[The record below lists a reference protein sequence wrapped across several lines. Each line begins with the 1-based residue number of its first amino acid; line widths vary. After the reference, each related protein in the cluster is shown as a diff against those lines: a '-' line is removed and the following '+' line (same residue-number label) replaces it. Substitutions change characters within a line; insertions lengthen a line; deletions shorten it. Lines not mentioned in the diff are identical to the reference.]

1 MAPADSRGQPAGTHR
16 HPGTRSGD
24 GYPYAHHEVLQVRIG
39 ATATG
44 RPTDP
49 ATVMSAIA
57 LSVAG
62 GTAVTRPQLAQ
73 TTTLARSTIESS
85 LSSLVRSGIVVEE
98 GPTRQSRYGR
108 PATRLSLGDDVGA
121 VLFAGVTPHH
131 LRLVVAG
138 LDQRIRATSYV
149 EYDVAAGPGPA
160 VDAIERGF
168 TGLLAEAGEP
178 ARRCQVLVVSVTG
191 PVDVHRGVA
200 VRPPIMPGWDEFP
213 LAESLRERLGC
224 PVLVDNDVN
233 LMALG
238 ESRALA
244 PDQLPLLLV
253 KVGTGIGGGIVAGNG
268 ELIRG
273 ADGSAGDIGH
283 IRVGQV
289 EDVVCTCGNLGC
301 VEAVASLEAIA
312 RTLAATDGGPVSQ
325 ARVLDLVRTG
335 DGTAT
340 RIVRDAAASIGE
352 IVAALVHFFNP
363 ARVVLAGR
371 LASVS
376 DDLLAGVRSV
386 VYRRALPLAT
396 RNLTIAH
403 SVLGAEAGLV
413 GGLVVGIEY
422 ALGPGRIEDL
432 RNERLAAR
440 R

>member
-1 MAPADSRGQPAGTHR
+1 M
-16 HPGTRSGD
+16 
-24 GYPYAHHEVLQVRIG
+24 RIG
-39 ATATG
+39 TVTTR

-49 ATVMSAIA
+49 AMVASAIA
-57 LSVAG
+57 LAVASG
-62 GTAVTRPQLAQ
+62 AAATRPQLAQ
-73 TTTLARSTIESS
+73 VTALARTTIESS
-85 LSSLVRSGIVVEE
+85 LSVLLRSGILVED

-108 PATRLSLGDDVGA
+108 PATGLSLGDDVGV
-121 VLFAGVTPHH
+121 VLVAEVTPHH

-138 LDQRIRATSYV
+138 LDQQISATSYV
-149 EYDVAAGPGPA
+149 EHDIAAGPGRA
-160 VDAIERGF
+160 IDAIERGF
-168 TGLLAEAGEP
+168 TTLLAEAAVPTGQC
-178 ARRCQVLVVSVTG
+178 RVLVVSVPG

-213 LAESLRERLGC
+213 LAESLRERLGY

-244 PDQLPLLLV
+244 PDQLPLLMV
-253 KVGTGIGGGIVAGNG
+253 KVGTGIGGGIVAGSG

-283 IRVGQV
+283 IRVGQA

-312 RTLAATDGGPVSQ
+312 RTLAATDGGPASQ
-325 ARVLDLVRTG
+325 ARVLALVKAG

-340 RIVRDAAASIGE
+340 RIVRDAAASLGE
-352 IVAALVHFFNP
+352 VVAALVHFFNP

-371 LASVS
+371 LTSVS
-376 DDLLAGVRSV
+376 DDLLAGVRSA

-403 SVLGAEAGLV
+403 SVLGPDAGLI
-413 GGLVVGIEY
+413 GGLVFGIEY
-422 ALGPGRIEDL
+422 ALGPDQIEDL
-432 RNERLAAR
+432 KNERLSSR

>member
-1 MAPADSRGQPAGTHR
+1 M
-16 HPGTRSGD
+16 
-24 GYPYAHHEVLQVRIG
+24 
-39 ATATG
+39 
-44 RPTDP
+44 
-49 ATVMSAIA
+49 VMSAIA

-73 TTTLARSTIESS
+73 ATALARTTVEAS
-85 LSSLVRSGIVVEE
+85 LSSLVRSGILVEE

-108 PATRLSLGDDVGA
+108 PATGLSLGDDVGA
-121 VLFAGVTPHH
+121 VLVAEVTPHH

-138 LDQRIRATSYV
+138 LDQRILATSYV
-149 EYDVAAGPGPA
+149 RHDVATGPLAA
-160 VDAIERGF
+160 VDAIEQGF
-168 TGLLAEAGEP
+168 AALLGEAGVP
-178 ARRCQVLVVSVTG
+178 LRGCRVLVVSVPG

-213 LAESLRERLGC
+213 LADSLYERLGC

-244 PDQLPLLLV
+244 PDQLPLLMV

-283 IRVGQV
+283 TRIGRA

-301 VEAVASLEAIA
+301 VEAVASLDAIA
-312 RTLAATDGGPVSQ
+312 RQVAAADGGPLSHDR
-325 ARVLDLVRTG
+325 ALDLVRAG

-340 RIVRDAAASIGE
+340 RIVRDAAGSIGE
-352 IVAALVHFFNP
+352 VVAALVHFFNP
-363 ARVVLAGR
+363 ARIVLAGR
-371 LASVS
+371 LTAVS
-376 DDLLAGVRSV
+376 DDLLAGVRSA

-403 SVLGAEAGLV
+403 SVLGADAGLV
-413 GGLVVGIEY
+413 GGLVFGIEY
-422 ALGPGRIEDL
+422 ALGPDRIEDL
-432 RNERLAAR
+432 RNSRLASR